1 MSLMFTGN
9 VSLIS
14 YSARSAAINVNVSS
28 ISLLCTP
35 LEYNT
40 ALTSSAAEERG
51 VILNLPFLC
60 ISSAAMT
67 LECLTSDFLSP
78 KRKSDSTI
86 TCCPDSEAILQP
98 FSAYACQMESHP
110 WFCPVSQQGLREPAS
125 SGCLRRMERGRTF
138 GLSPP

>member
-1 MSLMFTGN
+1 MFTGN
-9 VSLIS
+9 VSLMS
-14 YSARSAAINVNVSS
+14 YSARSTAINVNVSS

-40 ALTSSAAEERG
+40 ALTSSTAEERG
-51 VILNLPFLC
+51 VILSLPYLC

-86 TCCPDSEAILQP
+86 TCCPNSEAILQP
-98 FSAYACQMESHP
+98 FFARSCRMESHP
-110 WFCPVSQQGLREPAS
+110 WFCPVSQRGLREPAS
-125 SGCLRRMERGRTF
+125 SECLRHMERDRTF
-138 GLSPP
+138 GL